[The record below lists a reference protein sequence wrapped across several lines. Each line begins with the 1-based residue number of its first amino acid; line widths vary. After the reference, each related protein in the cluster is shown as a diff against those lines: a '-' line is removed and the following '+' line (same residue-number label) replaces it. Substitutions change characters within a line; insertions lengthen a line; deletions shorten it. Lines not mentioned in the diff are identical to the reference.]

1 MSQVHGTSAAHG
13 CHGHN
18 NHCHANNGH
27 HKQLEELAQIVQ
39 QTIQQQM
46 EQATQQHIS
55 EMRTEM
61 NRPSETELAN
71 KPERVEKLIM
81 DAKLSRGVDQGQAL
95 RELDALTG
103 GQAATN
109 ALMRAIV

>member
-1 MSQVHGTSAAHG
+1 MSQVHGTSAAYG
-13 CHGHN
+13 CYSHKQ
-18 NHCHANNGH
+18 HCHENNGH
-27 HKQLEELAQIVQ
+27 HKKLEELVQVIQ

-46 EQATQQHIS
+46 EQASQQHIS
-55 EMRTEM
+55 EMRSEVSK
-61 NRPSETELAN
+61 PSENEIAN
-71 KPERVEKLIM
+71 KPERIERLIL